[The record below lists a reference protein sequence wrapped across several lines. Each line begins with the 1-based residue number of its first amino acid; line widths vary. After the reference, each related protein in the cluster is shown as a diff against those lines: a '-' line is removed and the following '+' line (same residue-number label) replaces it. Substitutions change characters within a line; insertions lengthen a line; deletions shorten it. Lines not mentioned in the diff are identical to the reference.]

1 MKVQVFDSRG
11 TISRALAE
19 IEAEGGPGLDI
30 PSLAE
35 EAGVSTEWLHQLNA
49 GQLDCI
55 NLEDLE
61 RICRVLGRSPNDI
74 TGYEADA

>member
-1 MKVQVFDSRG
+1 MRVQVFDSRE

-30 PSLAE
+30 SSLAE
-35 EAGVSTEWLHQLNA
+35 EAGVSIEWLHRLNA

-55 NLEDLE
+55 NLDDLE